1 MFRILESQAPAKQ
14 TATDTINTLCSR
26 LQSATLLEDR
36 RAAILGL
43 RSFAKDYPASVASGA
58 LRGLIN
64 SLRNDGE
71 DVDTIKVV
79 LETLLMLFSPDENSP
94 EASDEIALWL
104 ADEFTQRQDNI
115 TTLLDLLDMRDFYS
129 RLYSLQLMS
138 HICGARPERTQECIF
153 TAPLGVSRLVNVLS
167 DVREP
172 VRNEAL
178 VLLIALTPSSTELQ
192 KLVAFENAFERIFSL
207 IEAEGSLTHGSEV
220 VEDCLSLLANLLRLN
235 VSNQSYFRET
245 GCVKKLAKLLADAT
259 REQETEESIP
269 QWSLAQRDKNLWG
282 LLAIV
287 QLFLVRG
294 GVSTPVNQVAFWQN
308 GVMEQVLRTAFSQEF
323 NVKITAKALETCA
336 DLIRE
341 NPTLQEKF
349 ADIEVSWGP
358 KLRGDHL
365 ANGDAKRNGPQ
376 KVNVVEALLKLTL
389 EPAPIHLLDARLAAC
404 ECMKAFFAKHPGIR
418 LHVLRRAIDGHMS
431 GDDQI
436 PNVLSILVEPPESR
450 RNADPYQTWMA
461 SVLMFHLV
469 FEDPEAKVVALK
481 VTEGDAESGEEV
493 ITCVQSIAG
502 NLITGIHRGDDERIS
517 VGYLMLLCGWL
528 FEDPDAVNDFLGEG
542 SSIQSLI
549 QETKQRGVSS
559 VLLPGLC
566 SVLLGIIYEFSTKDS
581 PIPRATL
588 HQLLLNGLGREQ
600 YIDKITKLREF
611 PLVRDFEVLPQTSQG
626 EFDGGLPDVFFDR
639 TFMEFL
645 KDNFSRLIRAIDR
658 DPGFEV
664 PVIANGI
671 QKGISRELVD
681 SLRAE
686 VDERNQTIQKLE
698 SDLVTLERKLEQE
711 QLDHRKT
718 RDSCALE
725 LSRIKQINE
734 TLQRNHEEELSELV
748 ERHEKAKNELLK
760 QHDEQLRAV
769 DNRLK
774 ETAADYER
782 KCNSIR
788 ERHEAE
794 VAELKKTIE
803 SLQSDYETRSNS
815 VRERHEAEVAELK
828 RTIQSLESNLDK
840 ASKEHAQSLKA
851 AHEEYSSKN
860 SALEERAS
868 RAEERAKAAEERARE
883 AEEALKKAQAALEKA
898 QAEVQEK
905 EKARKAVQE
914 ELDDL
919 LIVFGDLEAKRK
931 EDKKRLKELGQEVS
945 EAEEDDDE
953 DEGEVD

>member
-376 KVNVVEALLKLTL
+376 KVNVIEALLKLTL

-469 FEDPEAKVVALK
+469 FEDPEAKAVALK

-542 SSIQSLI
+542 SSVQSLI

>member
-1 MFRILESQAPAKQ
+1 
-14 TATDTINTLCSR
+14 
-26 LQSATLLEDR
+26 
-36 RAAILGL
+36 
-43 RSFAKDYPASVASGA
+43 
-58 LRGLIN
+58 
-64 SLRNDGE
+64 
-71 DVDTIKVV
+71 
-79 LETLLMLFSPDENSP
+79 
-94 EASDEIALWL
+94 
-104 ADEFTQRQDNI
+104 
-115 TTLLDLLDMRDFYS
+115 
-129 RLYSLQLMS
+129 
-138 HICGARPERTQECIF
+138 
-153 TAPLGVSRLVNVLS
+153 
-167 DVREP
+167 
-172 VRNEAL
+172 
-178 VLLIALTPSSTELQ
+178 
-192 KLVAFENAFERIFSL
+192 
-207 IEAEGSLTHGSEV
+207 
-220 VEDCLSLLANLLRLN
+220 
-235 VSNQSYFRET
+235 
-245 GCVKKLAKLLADAT
+245 
-259 REQETEESIP
+259 
-269 QWSLAQRDKNLWG
+269 
-282 LLAIV
+282 
-287 QLFLVRG
+287 
-294 GVSTPVNQVAFWQN
+294 
-308 GVMEQVLRTAFSQEF
+308 
-323 NVKITAKALETCA
+323 
-336 DLIRE
+336 
-341 NPTLQEKF
+341 
-349 ADIEVSWGP
+349 
-358 KLRGDHL
+358 
-365 ANGDAKRNGPQ
+365 
-376 KVNVVEALLKLTL
+376 
-389 EPAPIHLLDARLAAC
+389 
-404 ECMKAFFAKHPGIR
+404 
-418 LHVLRRAIDGHMS
+418 
-431 GDDQI
+431 
-436 PNVLSILVEPPESR
+436 
-450 RNADPYQTWMA
+450 
-461 SVLMFHLV
+461 
-469 FEDPEAKVVALK
+469 
-481 VTEGDAESGEEV
+481 
-493 ITCVQSIAG
+493 
-502 NLITGIHRGDDERIS
+502 
-517 VGYLMLLCGWL
+517 
-528 FEDPDAVNDFLGEG
+528 
-542 SSIQSLI
+542 
-549 QETKQRGVSS
+549 
-559 VLLPGLC
+559 
-566 SVLLGIIYEFSTKDS
+566 
-581 PIPRATL
+581 
-588 HQLLLNGLGREQ
+588 
-600 YIDKITKLREF
+600 
-611 PLVRDFEVLPQTSQG
+611 
-626 EFDGGLPDVFFDR
+626 
-639 TFMEFL
+639 MEFL

-931 EDKKRLKELGQEVS
+931 EDKVGINPSPLPILLDIV
-945 EAEEDDDE
+945 AD
-953 DEGEVD
+953 

>member
-1 MFRILESQAPAKQ
+1 
-14 TATDTINTLCSR
+14 
-26 LQSATLLEDR
+26 
-36 RAAILGL
+36 
-43 RSFAKDYPASVASGA
+43 
-58 LRGLIN
+58 
-64 SLRNDGE
+64 
-71 DVDTIKVV
+71 
-79 LETLLMLFSPDENSP
+79 
-94 EASDEIALWL
+94 
-104 ADEFTQRQDNI
+104 
-115 TTLLDLLDMRDFYS
+115 
-129 RLYSLQLMS
+129 
-138 HICGARPERTQECIF
+138 
-153 TAPLGVSRLVNVLS
+153 
-167 DVREP
+167 
-172 VRNEAL
+172 
-178 VLLIALTPSSTELQ
+178 
-192 KLVAFENAFERIFSL
+192 
-207 IEAEGSLTHGSEV
+207 
-220 VEDCLSLLANLLRLN
+220 
-235 VSNQSYFRET
+235 
-245 GCVKKLAKLLADAT
+245 
-259 REQETEESIP
+259 
-269 QWSLAQRDKNLWG
+269 
-282 LLAIV
+282 
-287 QLFLVRG
+287 
-294 GVSTPVNQVAFWQN
+294 
-308 GVMEQVLRTAFSQEF
+308 
-323 NVKITAKALETCA
+323 
-336 DLIRE
+336 
-341 NPTLQEKF
+341 
-349 ADIEVSWGP
+349 
-358 KLRGDHL
+358 
-365 ANGDAKRNGPQ
+365 
-376 KVNVVEALLKLTL
+376 
-389 EPAPIHLLDARLAAC
+389 
-404 ECMKAFFAKHPGIR
+404 
-418 LHVLRRAIDGHMS
+418 MS

-469 FEDPEAKVVALK
+469 FEDPEAKAVALK

-542 SSIQSLI
+542 SSVQSLI

-931 EDKKRLKELGQEVS
+931 EDKVGINPSPLPILLDIV
-945 EAEEDDDE
+945 AD
-953 DEGEVD
+953 